1 MPIYAYRCNL
11 CNFSKDILQ
20 KLSDKHLVICPEC
33 GENSFVRQLTAA
45 GFVLKGSGWYVTD
58 FKNDQKKEEKK
69 RVTENS
75 AENKPLEK
83 NKKTK
88 TSNSTDEKTKSSGGT
103 DKNTS
108 TSHDKSTSANNN
120 VSKT

>member
-33 GENSFVRQLTAA
+33 GESSFARQLTAA

-58 FKNDQKKEEKK
+58 FKNGQKKEEKK
-69 RVTENS
+69 QVTENS
-75 AENKPLEK
+75 TENKPSEK
-83 NKKTK
+83 NKKTN
-88 TSNSTDEKTKSSGGT
+88 TSNPNGEKTKSSGVA
-103 DKNTS
+103 DQS
-108 TSHDKSTSANNN
+108 TSSSNDKSTSASNN

>member
-33 GENSFVRQLTAA
+33 GENSFARQLTAA

-58 FKNDQKKEEKK
+58 FKNGQKKEEKK
-69 RVTENS
+69 QVTENS

-103 DKNTS
+103 DKTTS